1 MDTIPMPVMNEDE
14 AEKLLLEKAVETS
27 RSDPQ
32 PNIPHEVIQ
41 AKLIKKME
49 KLKVRIAALTEK

>member
-1 MDTIPMPVMNEDE
+1 MPVMNEDE